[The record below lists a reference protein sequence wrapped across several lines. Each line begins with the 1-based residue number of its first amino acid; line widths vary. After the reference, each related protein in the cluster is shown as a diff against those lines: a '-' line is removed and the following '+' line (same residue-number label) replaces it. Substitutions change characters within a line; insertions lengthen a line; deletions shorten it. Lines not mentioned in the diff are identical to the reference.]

1 MRTDLLLLPV
11 LTAVFI
17 GTARMIFKK
26 DGMKWIDMVAV
37 VLPTAFVL
45 IELARNTVVFTVG
58 GWSSAI
64 GVEVKY
70 DQISFW
76 FILSLA
82 VVWSSVKLRFETG
95 EFTTSAL
102 LDYLFAALYAVFI
115 SNDLFNLYVTIELVS
130 LISFLLVGHGHK
142 PARIWAAL
150 KYMLLSAL
158 ALNIYLIGL
167 AVVYSSTGAL
177 AVGVLV
183 FDKIPEFGL
192 VFILAGLLVK
202 SGTLGLSAWLVDA
215 HSKAETPVS
224 MILSG
229 AVVNAGLFGIIRIF
243 PILPENL
250 KQLVLAVGMISA
262 FGGAVYAAAAPSV
275 KRTLAFSTLSQ
286 MGIALSMITILPLA
300 SAVFAFSHSVSKA
313 LLFSRNGK
321 ISAAVGAL
329 SIVGIPPLAGY
340 FAKNLLVSS
349 MPVPAFLLTMMT
361 AMYISKVFEK
371 GLGWK
376 LSPFEVI
383 LEIAAFSFM
392 IFLPVYNLWY
402 ILEISLSAGIGFLA
416 GRKIK
421 IPELGDP
428 FGIEEGIMY
437 QMAFLAVGV
446 LLTIKS

>member
-1 MRTDLLLLPV
+1 MSADLILLPV
-11 LTAVFI
+11 LTSIFA
-17 GTARMIFKK
+17 GTARVIFKRFWAN
-26 DGMKWIDMVAV
+26 WIDITAVILPV
-37 VLPTAFVL
+37 VLVLALQAQKTFVF
-45 IELARNTVVFTVG
+45 AVG
-58 GWSSAI
+58 GWSPLR

-70 DQISFW
+70 DPISFW

-82 VVWSSVKLRFETG
+82 IVWGSVRIRSDIQDS
-95 EFTTSAL
+95 TTEAL
-102 LDYLFAALYAVFI
+102 TDYLFAALYGVFI
-115 SNDLFNLYVTIELVS
+115 SNDLFNLYVTIELAS
-130 LISFLLVGHGHK
+130 LISFLLVGHGNK
-142 PARIWAAL
+142 SARVWAAL

-158 ALNIYLIGL
+158 GLNIYLIGL
-167 AVVYSSTGAL
+167 AIVYSATGAL

-183 FDKIPEFGL
+183 FDKVPEFGL

-243 PILPENL
+243 PLLPE
-250 KQLVLAVGMISA
+250 QLRELVFIVGMISA
-262 FGGAVYAAAAPSV
+262 FGGAVYAFASSAV

-286 MGIALSMITILPLA
+286 MGIALSMIAILPLA
-300 SAVFAFSHSVSKA
+300 SAIFAFSHSIAKA

-321 ISAAVGAL
+321 ISAIVGIL

-361 AMYISKVFEK
+361 TMYISKVFEK

-446 LLTIKS
+446 LLTIKF